1 MEENMNYMFQ
11 AGFLGT
17 RAPFFMDFVTLIVV
31 FLPIIVFA
39 SILLARKG
47 HYVLH
52 ALTQNFI
59 FVFAVI
65 VLGYFEL
72 GVRVGGGF
80 DAFMQGSGV
89 SHTYASI
96 VLVMHILI
104 ALAMLFY
111 WILTVLNANIQFKKG
126 LIPGAKSRHHKLL
139 AAKTFIAIVFTSFSG
154 IWVYLLLFVY

>member
-1 MEENMNYMFQ
+1 MQENMNYMFQ
-11 AGFLGT
+11 AGFMGT

-31 FLPIIVFA
+31 FLPLIVFA

-47 HYVLH
+47 HLVLH
-52 ALTQNFI
+52 AVTQNII
-59 FVFAVI
+59 FVAAVI

-80 DAFMQGSGV
+80 DAFMEGSGV

-96 VLVMHILI
+96 ILVMHIII
-104 ALAMLFY
+104 ALVMLFY
-111 WILTVLNANIQFKKG
+111 WILTVFNANIQFKKG
-126 LIPGAKSRHHKLL
+126 HIPGRASRNHKLL
-139 AAKTFIAIVFTSFSG
+139 AAKTFISIIFTSFSG